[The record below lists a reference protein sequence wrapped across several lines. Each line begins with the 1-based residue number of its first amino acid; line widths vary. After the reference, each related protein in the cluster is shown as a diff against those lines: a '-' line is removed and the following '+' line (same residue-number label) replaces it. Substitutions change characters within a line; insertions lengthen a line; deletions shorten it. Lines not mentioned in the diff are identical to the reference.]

1 MYTQADSVQQE
12 TRQVHTINLKRFLH
26 ILVIIK
32 QPKET
37 MKEKIKQV
45 NELAASYGS
54 YLNQHGKK
62 CISVWGQVRAFREVF
77 GTEFGIHC
85 MMVEHA
91 DRYVIFK
98 AMIVKSDPEM
108 IISTGFSKQYRDKPG
123 YLSSA
128 ETFAISRALSFLGIL
143 LEDLTSKEE
152 YEELEIP
159 VQPMNGKVTTP
170 SANNRYDVSVVKEL
184 EKRILYAPHTAKLDF
199 LWRAN
204 KDLLNQIKIN
214 DLVTYNSILN
224 KFNSKRDE
232 ITTQNEV

>member
-1 MYTQADSVQQE
+1 
-12 TRQVHTINLKRFLH
+12 
-26 ILVIIK
+26 
-32 QPKET
+32 

-45 NELAASYGS
+45 NDLCAANGS

-62 CISVWGQVRAFREVF
+62 TVSAWSKIKYFREVF
-77 GTEFGIHC
+77 GTEFGMNTMI
-85 MMVEHA
+85 VEHS
-91 DRYVIFK
+91 DRYVI
-98 AMIVKSDPEM
+98 VKSLIMGYDPER
-108 IISTGFSKQYRDKPG
+108 IIATGFSKQYRDKPG

-214 DLVTYNSILN
+214 DLATYNSILN

>member
-1 MYTQADSVQQE
+1 
-12 TRQVHTINLKRFLH
+12 
-26 ILVIIK
+26 
-32 QPKET
+32 

-45 NELAASYGS
+45 NDLCAANGAYI
-54 YLNQHGKK
+54 NQHGKK
-62 CISVWGQVRAFREVF
+62 TVSAWSKIKYFREVF
-77 GTEFGIHC
+77 GTEFGINC
-85 MMVEHA
+85 VIQEHS
-91 DRYVIFK
+91 DRYVIMK
-98 AMIVKSDPEM
+98 CIITKSDPEH
-108 IISTGFSKQYRDKPG
+108 IIATGYSKQYRDKPG
-123 YLSSA
+123 YLEIA
-128 ETFAISRALSFLGIL
+128 ETFAITRALSFMGLC
-143 LEDLTSKEE
+143 LEDITSKEE

-214 DLVTYNSILN
+214 DLATYNSILN

>member
-1 MYTQADSVQQE
+1 
-12 TRQVHTINLKRFLH
+12 
-26 ILVIIK
+26 
-32 QPKET
+32 

-85 MMVEHA
+85 MMVEHS

-98 AMIVKSDPEM
+98 AMIIKSDPEM
-108 IISTGFSKQYRDKPG
+108 IVSTGFSKQYRDKPG

-128 ETFAISRALSFLGIL
+128 ETFAISRALSFMGIL
-143 LEDLTSKEE
+143 LEDITSKEE
-152 YEELEIP
+152 YEDLEIP

>member
-1 MYTQADSVQQE
+1 MKE
-12 TRQVHTINLKRFLH
+12 NIN
-26 ILVIIK
+26 
-32 QPKET
+32 
-37 MKEKIKQV
+37 KEKIKQV

-85 MMVEHA
+85 MMVEHS

-98 AMIVKSDPEM
+98 AMIIKSDPEM
-108 IISTGFSKQYRDKPG
+108 IVSTGFSKQYRDKPG

-128 ETFAISRALSFLGIL
+128 ETFAISRALSFMGIL
-143 LEDLTSKEE
+143 LEDITSKEE
-152 YEELEIP
+152 YEDLEIP

-214 DLVTYNSILN
+214 DLATYNSILN

>member
-1 MYTQADSVQQE
+1 
-12 TRQVHTINLKRFLH
+12 
-26 ILVIIK
+26 
-32 QPKET
+32 

-85 MMVEHA
+85 MMVEHS

-128 ETFAISRALSFLGIL
+128 ETFAISRALSFMGIL
-143 LEDLTSKEE
+143 LEDITSKEE
-152 YEELEIP
+152 YEDLEIP

-214 DLVTYNSILN
+214 DLATYNSILQR
-224 KFNSKRDE
+224 FNSKRDE

>member
-1 MYTQADSVQQE
+1 
-12 TRQVHTINLKRFLH
+12 
-26 ILVIIK
+26 
-32 QPKET
+32 

-85 MMVEHA
+85 MMVEHS

-204 KDLLNQIKIN
+204 KDLLNQIKIK
-214 DLVTYNSILN
+214 DLATYNSILN

>member
-1 MYTQADSVQQE
+1 
-12 TRQVHTINLKRFLH
+12 
-26 ILVIIK
+26 
-32 QPKET
+32 

-85 MMVEHA
+85 MMVEHS

-98 AMIVKSDPEM
+98 AMIIKSDPEM
-108 IISTGFSKQYRDKPG
+108 IVSTGFSKQYRDKPG

-128 ETFAISRALSFLGIL
+128 ETFAISRALSFMGIL
-143 LEDLTSKEE
+143 LEDITSKEE
-152 YEELEIP
+152 YEDLEIP
-159 VQPMNGKVTTP
+159 VQPMNGKDTT
-170 SANNRYDVSVVKEL
+170 SAATRYDDSIILEL
-184 EKRILYAPHTAKLDF
+184 TKKIHYAPHTAKLDF

-204 KDLLNQIKIN
+204 KDLLNQIKIK
-214 DLVTYNSILN
+214 DLATYNSILN